1 MTLESDNK
9 CHCDIVFMTSPTY
22 FTYSYLFLQ
31 VFLEVVFCPHAYM
44 LAAYG
49 KKYMFTESI
58 YIFSNCLNACNLR
71 IMSCPRSCYFI
82 FKVLFL
88 SRLWSVPSIETWYSL
103 GLDYRWSALSP
114 WGEALIWMYTER
126 SDQVTKFVH
135 YINSHAMFICRW

>member
-1 MTLESDNK
+1 MTLESYNK
-9 CHCDIVFMTSPTY
+9 CHCDNSFMTSPTY
-22 FTYSYLFLQ
+22 FTYSYKFSYKLFFVRMHTCLPPM
-31 VFLEVVFCPHAYM
+31 E
-44 LAAYG
+44 
-49 KKYMFTESI
+49 KNNYMFTESI

-114 WGEALIWMYTER
+114 WGEALNWMLTER
-126 SDQVTKFVH
+126 SDKVTKFVH
-135 YINSHAMFICRW
+135 YIYSHAMFSCCW